1 MNTEEIIRNQNRRKK
16 PVRRSLIKVY
26 LHRWYILV
34 LTALTCIFGYA
45 AEAILYGTL
54 SAMSMTHF
62 LAAIIAI
69 FLGGIIS
76 TFPFFVYNL
85 VLAFRYK
92 RYSALVVTIIVLEI
106 IGMLFFVCNQIGLA
120 GV

>member
-1 MNTEEIIRNQNRRKK
+1 MNTEEIIRNQRRRKK
-16 PVRRSLIKVY
+16 PVRRSLFKEY
-26 LHRWYILV
+26 LHRWYILL

-45 AEAILYGTL
+45 AEAIIYGTL

-62 LAAIIAI
+62 VAAIIAI

-76 TFPFFVYNL
+76 TFPFFIFNL
-85 VLAFRYK
+85 VLTFRHK
-92 RYSALVVTIIVLEI
+92 RYSALVVTITALEL
-106 IGMLFFVCNQIGLA
+106 IGMIFFVFNQIGLA